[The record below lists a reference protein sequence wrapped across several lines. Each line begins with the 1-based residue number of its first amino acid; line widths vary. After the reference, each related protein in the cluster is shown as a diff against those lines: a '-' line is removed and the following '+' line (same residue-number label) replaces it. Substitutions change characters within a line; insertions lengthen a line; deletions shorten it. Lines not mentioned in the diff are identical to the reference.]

1 MNSELSPT
9 LRRRRRKAIAV
20 VPPAE
25 ERSELRE
32 AVEMLRLLMRRA
44 AELSDQCQTLNELLK
59 LLDVYGKTGTR
70 LGQLLRAERQLDQS
84 ADTGALLSQALSE
97 ALEELRCAERE

>member
-1 MNSELSPT
+1 MTSELSPT
-9 LRRRRRKAIAV
+9 LRRRRKSAV
-20 VPPAE
+20 PQSAE
-25 ERSELRE
+25 PTSELRE

-44 AELSDQCQTLNELLK
+44 AELADQCQTLNDLLK

-97 ALEELRCAERE
+97 ALEELRCTERE